1 MLSPA
6 DGLDHSLDL
15 PYRGILDMRTEQAV
29 PVRLADYR
37 PPDWL
42 VETVDLDVSL
52 DPANTVV
59 RARLRLKPNPQAAAP
74 APVVLD
80 GDDLQLRAIKL
91 DGETLA
97 ADAFVAT
104 PERLT
109 IAQPPNRAFMLE
121 TETVLD
127 PSANTKLM
135 GLYRS
140 GKTYTTQCEAEGFR
154 RITYFPDR
162 PDVMAVFT
170 TRIEADKAEAP
181 VLLANGNLIDAGDM
195 PGSTRHFAM
204 WHDPFPKP
212 CYLFALVGG
221 VLGAVEDSFTT
232 MSGRTVALKIFVE
245 PGKEARAEYAKDALK
260 RAMRWDEQTF
270 GREYDLD
277 IFMVVAVS
285 HFNMGAMENKGLNI
299 FNDKAV
305 LASYDTATDQ
315 DFMSVE
321 TIIAHEYFH
330 NWTGNRI
337 TCRDWFQLC
346 LKEGL
351 TVFRDQ
357 EFTSDVRSR
366 PVKRIADVRALRG
379 HQFVEDAGPLAHAV
393 RPQVY
398 REISNFY
405 TSTVYE
411 KGAEVVRM
419 LKTLLGQERF
429 RAGMDLYFTR
439 HDGRAATVEE
449 FVACFADAANYD
461 LAQFMLWY
469 RQAGTP
475 EVVVH
480 SYHDADAKTL
490 TLEIGQN
497 VPPTP
502 GQPAKEPMTIPIAIG
517 FLGPDGE
524 EREVTLA
531 DGRRLENG
539 VVTLS
544 KGNERF
550 VFAGLPERPVLS
562 LNRGFSAPVKINT
575 NLSDGDLAFL
585 AAHDTDPFN
594 RWQAMQTLATAV
606 LIDNVAAHRGNTPK
620 RGADALVHAL
630 GAVLEQRG
638 LEPAFAAQALTLPSE
653 GDIAREIGRDVDPDA
668 IFAARRDLRAEVGR
682 KLKDVLGDHYHRM
695 AEQGPFSPDA
705 ASAGRR
711 ALKNVCLDFMATA
724 DPAGGIARA
733 HAQYRDADNMTDR
746 IAALATLS
754 HHQVPERQA
763 ALDDFYRRYEGD
775 ALIID
780 KWFGLQAAIPEADT
794 LARVKSLAAHPAFS
808 LSNPNRVRALLGNF
822 AQSNQTQFNRR
833 DGEGY
838 EFCADTVLALDA
850 INPQVSARLM
860 TAFRSWRALEPER
873 RDKAEAALKRVA
885 AGASLSRDL
894 HDIVTRTLDAG

>member
-1 MLSPA
+1 
-6 DGLDHSLDL
+6 
-15 PYRGILDMRTEQAV
+15 MRTEQAV

-42 VETVDLDVSL
+42 VETVDLHVSL
-52 DPANTVV
+52 GPTNTVV
-59 RARLRLKPNPQAAAP
+59 WSRLRLKPNPLAPAP

-80 GDDLQLRAIKL
+80 GDELQLRAIKL

-97 ADAFVAT
+97 ADAYVAT
-104 PERLT
+104 PDGLT
-109 IAQPPNRAFMLE
+109 IPQPPPRAFVLE

-140 GKTYTTQCEAEGFR
+140 GQTYTTQCEAEGFR

-162 PDVMAVFT
+162 PDVMSVFT

-181 VLLANGNLIDAGDM
+181 VLLANGNLIDAGDI
-195 PGSTRHFAM
+195 PGTTRHFAI

-221 VLGAVEDSFTT
+221 VLGVVEDSFTT
-232 MSGRTVALKIFVE
+232 MSGRKVALKIFVE
-245 PGKEARAEYAKDALK
+245 PGKEARAEYAMDALK
-260 RAMRWDEQTF
+260 RAMRWDEQAF

-277 IFMVVAVS
+277 IFMIVAVS
-285 HFNMGAMENKGLNI
+285 HFNMGAMENKGLNV

-305 LASYDTATDQ
+305 LASHDTATDQ

-393 RPQVY
+393 RPEVY

-419 LKTLLGQERF
+419 LKTLLGPERF

-439 HDGRAATVEE
+439 HDGRAATVDE

-461 LAQFMLWY
+461 LTQFMLWY

-475 EVVVH
+475 EIVAQGN
-480 SYHDADAKTL
+480 HDAGAKTYA
-490 TLEIGQN
+490 LEISQTA
-497 VPPTP
+497 PPTP
-502 GQPAKEPMTIPIAIG
+502 GQPVKEPMTIPIAIG
-517 FLGPDGE
+517 FLGPDGK
-524 EREVTLA
+524 ERPVALA
-531 DGRRLENG
+531 DGSRLANG
-539 VVTLS
+539 VLTLT
-544 KGNERF
+544 KAKERF
-550 VFAGLPERPVLS
+550 VFAGLPERPVVS
-562 LNRGFSAPVKINT
+562 LNRGFSAPVRLT
-575 NLSDGDLAFL
+575 ANLRDGDLAFL

-594 RWQAMQTLATAV
+594 RWQAMQTLATAL
-606 LIDNVAAHRGNTPK
+606 LIDNVAAHRANTPK
-620 RGADALVHAL
+620 RAADGLVHAL
-630 GAVLEQRG
+630 GAVLEDRG
-638 LEPAFAAQALTLPSE
+638 LEPAFVAQAMTLPSE
-653 GDIAREIGRDVDPDA
+653 GDIGREVGHDVDPDA
-668 IFAARRDLRAEVGR
+668 
-682 KLKDVLGDHYHRM
+682 
-695 AEQGPFSPDA
+695 
-705 ASAGRR
+705 
-711 ALKNVCLDFMATA
+711 
-724 DPAGGIARA
+724 GIARA
-733 HAQYRDADNMTDR
+733 DTQYRDADNMTDR

-763 ALDDFYRRYEGD
+763 AFDDFYRRYEGD
-775 ALIID
+775 ALVID
-780 KWFGLQAAIPEADT
+780 KWFGLQAAIPESDT
-794 LARVKSLAAHPAFS
+794 LGRVKSLTAHPVFS
-808 LSNPNRVRALLGNF
+808 MSNPNRVRALIGNF
-822 AQSNQTQFNRR
+822 AQANQTQFNRR

-838 EFCADTVLALDA
+838 AFHADTMLALDA
-850 INPQVSARLM
+850 INPQVAARLM

-873 RDKAEAALKRVA
+873 RSKAEAALKRVA
-885 AGASLSRDL
+885 SGTSLSRDL
-894 HDIVTRTLDAG
+894 QDIVTRTLGTG